1 MISVLIADDHAIL
14 RAGLRMLVDDQKD
27 MRVVGEAG
35 TLETTLNQ
43 TQALNPD
50 VVLLDLTMPDGN
62 AVSVI
67 EPVLAAS
74 PGTRVL
80 VLTMHDGEA
89 YLRKAIAAGAAG
101 YVVKRAADTELLS
114 AIRTVSEGRSYVNV
128 DLTAGG
134 LQKLLT
140 PDSPKRSAEEAL
152 DVLSSREREVL
163 ELTAHGYTYREIAEH
178 IGISVKSVETYR
190 ARVGAKLNVKTRAQL
205 VRFALDCGLLRPLGG

>member
-1 MISVLIADDHAIL
+1 
-14 RAGLRMLVDDQKD
+14 

-43 TQALNPD
+43 AQALNPD

-62 AVSVI
+62 AVSIV

-128 DLTAGG
+128 DLSGG
-134 LQKLLT
+134 LKTLLA
-140 PDSPKRSAEEAL
+140 PDSPQRSAKDDL
-152 DVLSSREREVL
+152 DVLSAREREVL
-163 ELTAHGYTYREIAEH
+163 ELTAHGHTYREIAEQ
-178 IGISVKSVETYR
+178 IGLSVKSVETYR
-190 ARVGAKLNVKTRAQL
+190 ARVGAKLNLKSRSQL
-205 VRFALDCGLLRPLGG
+205 VRFALKSGLLRPPEV